1 MSFASLL
8 SLSFMQNRCK
18 KIIFSFTAILF
29 VLLPQVSLAQ
39 GLKDA
44 FGTGSP
50 LSDVKTKTGYSDEDI
65 GAISGR
71 VINTAL
77 TIVGVVF
84 LLLMVYAGYL
94 WMTAQG
100 EESKIDK
107 AQNIIKGTVIGL
119 VLVLSAYAIT
129 IFVTRGLNPSAPASV
144 ASCKDTIPPTTLPPG
159 SGPCASF
166 GDGPT
171 CPSWCVWQ

>member
-1 MSFASLL
+1 MK
-8 SLSFMQNRCK
+8 NHCK
-18 KIIFSFTAILF
+18 KIIFSLTAILF
-29 VLLPQVSLAQ
+29 VLLPQISLAQ
-39 GLKDA
+39 GLKEA
-44 FGTGSP
+44 FGAKSP
-50 LSDVKTKTGYSDEDI
+50 LADVKKRTGYSDEDI

-129 IFVTRGLNPSAPASV
+129 IFVTKGLNPAPV
-144 ASCKDTIPPTTLPPG
+144 ASCKDTSPPTTLPSG

-166 GDGPT
+166 GDMST